1 MRSRVSGKGDDGMAM
16 HPVNGARRST
26 PMKRGRSACAVLTA
40 VVSLLGTA
48 PVHASGQEEKLFT
61 IGNYP
66 LEARAD
72 NAVAA
77 KERAIADGQQ
87 AAFRSLL
94 KRLVPVTAYR
104 RLDRLK
110 NVKPGEFIESF
121 AVRSERNS
129 STAYIAS
136 YDFVFS
142 PDPVRKLLDRE
153 GIPYLDRPAPTITI
167 VPAYRVS
174 PDAAKRLSPTF
185 SAAAGSDA
193 WLYAWKA
200 LDLANSLTPASLQ
213 PLKPE
218 VHGDTIRALAEG
230 DLGML
235 RTLGQAYGTEAI
247 VLAVLEPEAD
257 QKKLKVVLVGRDA
270 VQNLYLKR
278 IYRMDEGDLAYTA
291 ELAAVISLAILE
303 GRWKAINVRNYPPQ
317 QASAPAPSAGG
328 WGVSSSPPG
337 HDYGAT
343 GGVQAGGAPL
353 TIAIAFQGMAEWQ
366 EISRELTHTPH
377 VADVEVLG
385 LSARGARVSLHYPG
399 NAQTLADALAQ
410 RGLILESTQEG
421 LRLTRQ

>member
-1 MRSRVSGKGDDGMAM
+1 MTVQSFFGAQRSRRAT
-16 HPVNGARRST
+16 R
-26 PMKRGRSACAVLTA
+26 AVVATAASLALLTA
-40 VVSLLGTA
+40 LGA
-48 PVHASGQEEKLFT
+48 AAARAAGGPDKLFT

-66 LEARAD
+66 LEARAN

-77 KERAIADGQQ
+77 KESAIAEGQR

-110 NVKPGEFIESF
+110 TAKPGEYIESF

-129 STAYIAS
+129 STTYIAS

-142 PDPVRKLLDRE
+142 PEPIRKLLDQE
-153 GIPYLDRPAPTITI
+153 GIPYLDRAAPAITI
-167 VPAYRVS
+167 VPAYTVA
-174 PDAAKRLSPTF
+174 PDAAKRLPSPF

-200 LDLANSLTPASLQ
+200 LDLTNSLTPASLQ
-213 PLKPE
+213 PLKPD
-218 VHGDTIRALAEG
+218 VHADTIRALAEG

-235 RTLGQAYGTEAI
+235 RTLGQAYGTESI

-278 IYRMDEGDLAYTA
+278 TYRMDSGDLAYTA

-303 GRWKAINVRNYPPQ
+303 GRWKAINVRDYPAQ
-317 QASAPAPSAGG
+317 QASAPASSGGG
-328 WGVSSSPPG
+328 WAPAGSTSPGNAYDTP
-337 HDYGAT
+337 AT
-343 GGVQAGGAPL
+343 APGGAPL

-366 EISRELTHTPH
+366 QISQQLTQTPH
-377 VADVEVLG
+377 VTGVEVLG
-385 LSARGARVSLHYPG
+385 LSARGARVSLSYPG
-399 NAQTLADALAQ
+399 GPQHLAAALAQ
-410 RGLILESTQEG
+410 QGLLLESTQDG
-421 LRLTRQ
+421 YRLSRR